1 MKWNPLNT
9 RIGLALGGGAA
20 KGLAHAGVLKAFDEE
35 GITITYIAGTS
46 IGALVAS
53 YYAFGKTAEEILAI
67 GEDLHV
73 TKVINFTLKKR
84 GVFSTDA
91 MRAMI
96 LRDLGD
102 ARIEDAKIP
111 LAICTTDLVTGEQ
124 VTFEKGNLADA
135 LCASMAIPGIFVP
148 VEIDGRLLV
157 DGGLVENVPVSV
169 LEDMGAGII
178 VAVDLNGVK
187 KYPIPNDV
195 LGVISNAIDIGM
207 DLRTRD
213 QLKKADI
220 VISLDLSKYS
230 RTGNADNA
238 WALFMEGYWP
248 MKARMNKLLWHKRV
262 NYLVYLI
269 KAFKELVP
277 LKIPELIKRFY
288 KPALPNIKIK

>member
-35 GITITYIAGTS
+35 GIRISYLAGTS

-53 YYAFGKTAEEILAI
+53 YYAFGKSAEDIMAI
-67 GEDLHV
+67 GEALHV
-73 TKVINFTLKKR
+73 SKVFNFTLKKR
-84 GVFSTDA
+84 GVFSTDTL
-91 MRAMI
+91 RAMI
-96 LRDLGD
+96 VRDLGD
-102 ARIEDAKIP
+102 VRIEEARIP
-111 LAICTTDLVTGEQ
+111 LAICTTDVVSGQQ
-124 VTFEKGNLADA
+124 VTFEKGPLADA
-135 LCASMAIPGIFVP
+135 VCASMAVPGLFVP

-157 DGGLVENVPVSV
+157 DGGIVENVPVSV

-187 KYPIPNDV
+187 AYPVPNDV

-220 VISLDLSKYS
+220 VLSLDLSKYS
-230 RTGNADNA
+230 RAGNAANA

-248 MKARMNKLLWHKRV
+248 MKAKIKRLLWYKRT
-262 NYLVYLI
+262 NYLVYLV
-269 KAFKELVP
+269 KAFLELVP
-277 LKIPELIKRFY
+277 LKIPELIKRYY
-288 KPALPNIKIK
+288 KPRLPNIKIR